1 MTLPASRSHDGPA
14 LALSK
19 ISKHFGT
26 VTALD
31 DVSFSVRAGTVH
43 ALVGENGAGKTTLM
57 RIAFGLIAADSGTIT
72 AAETGRRIT
81 SAADAIDAGIGMVHQ
96 HFTNVPAMSVAENV
110 ALGGRGRLSMGDASR
125 RVTDIGV
132 RSGLVLDP
140 IAPAADLPVGG
151 QQRLEIVK
159 ALARNTRMLILD
171 EPTAVLAPAEAIEL
185 LRWLRQF
192 ADDGNSVVLITHK
205 LDEALRIA
213 DDVTVLRRGRVVLH
227 AAASTVTADGL
238 ANAMLGDDLSVAA
251 SAPIDAESAATV
263 GHSDRPVGRVVVT
276 ATGIDVVDDRGLA
289 AVRNVSF
296 SIRAGEIV
304 GLAAIEGAG
313 QRELL
318 RALAGRAHV
327 AKGELQLP
335 KSIGFVPEDRHRDA
349 LVLGFTLAENM
360 ALKGAGN
367 RRGRL
372 TSAETR
378 ERTKTLLEEF
388 DVRGGTAGSA
398 ARNLS
403 GGNQQ
408 KFVLARELD
417 GAPELLVVENPT
429 RGLDIRATAAV
440 RGRLRAAAASG
451 AAVVIYSSDMDEVLA
466 LASRV
471 FVLHAGIAQECRRD
485 RDQVGLAMLG
495 LA

>member
-1 MTLPASRSHDGPA
+1 MTLPASPSHDGPA

-19 ISKHFGT
+19 ISKHFGV

-31 DVSFSVRAGTVH
+31 DVSLSVRPGTVH

-57 RIAFGLIAADSGTIT
+57 RVAFGLIAADSGTIT
-72 AAETGRRIT
+72 VAETGRGIT

-96 HFTNVPAMSVAENV
+96 HFTNVPAMTVAENV
-110 ALGGRGRLSMGDASR
+110 ALGGRGRLSMADATR

-140 IAPAADLPVGG
+140 IARAADLPVGG

-159 ALARNTRMLILD
+159 ALARHTRMLILD
-171 EPTAVLAPAEAIEL
+171 EPTAVLAPVEALEL

-192 ADDGNSVVLITHK
+192 ADEGNAVVLITHK

-213 DDVTVLRRGRVVLH
+213 DDVTVLRRGRVMLH

-238 ANAMLGDDLSVAA
+238 ANAMLGEDLSPARTA
-251 SAPIDAESAATV
+251 SIDAEAADPA
-263 GHSDRPVGRVVVT
+263 GRSDRSLGRVVVT
-276 ATGIDVVDDRGLA
+276 AAGIDVLDNRGLV
-289 AVRNVSF
+289 AVRGASL

-304 GLAAIEGAG
+304 GFAAIEGAG

-318 RALAGRAHV
+318 RALAGRALV
-327 AKGELQLP
+327 AKGELRLP
-335 KSIGFVPEDRHRDA
+335 KFIGFVPEDRHRDA

-360 ALKGAGN
+360 ALKGAGS

-372 TSAETR
+372 TLVETR
-378 ERTKTLLEEF
+378 AHTDTLVNEF

-440 RGRLRAAAASG
+440 RDRLRAAAAAG

-471 FVLHAGIAQECRRD
+471 FVLRAGLARECPRD
-485 RDQVGLAMLG
+485 RDSVGLAMLG

>member
-1 MTLPASRSHDGPA
+1 
-14 LALSK
+14 
-19 ISKHFGT
+19 
-26 VTALD
+26 
-31 DVSFSVRAGTVH
+31 
-43 ALVGENGAGKTTLM
+43 
-57 RIAFGLIAADSGTIT
+57 
-72 AAETGRRIT
+72 
-81 SAADAIDAGIGMVHQ
+81 
-96 HFTNVPAMSVAENV
+96 
-110 ALGGRGRLSMGDASR
+110 
-125 RVTDIGV
+125 
-132 RSGLVLDP
+132 
-140 IAPAADLPVGG
+140 
-151 QQRLEIVK
+151 
-159 ALARNTRMLILD
+159 
-171 EPTAVLAPAEAIEL
+171 
-185 LRWLRQF
+185 
-192 ADDGNSVVLITHK
+192 
-205 LDEALRIA
+205 
-213 DDVTVLRRGRVVLH
+213 VLH

-238 ANAMLGDDLSVAA
+238 ANAMLGEDVSPARSA
-251 SAPIDAESAATV
+251 SIDAEAAD
-263 GHSDRPVGRVVVT
+263 GAGRSDRPLGRVVVT
-276 ATGIDVVDDRGLA
+276 AAGIDVLDDRGLV
-289 AVRNVSF
+289 AVRDVSY

-318 RALAGRAHV
+318 RALAGRALV

-335 KSIGFVPEDRHRDA
+335 ESIGFVPEDRHRDA

-372 TSAETR
+372 TPVETR
-378 ERTKTLLEEF
+378 ERTKTLLHDF

-440 RGRLRAAAASG
+440 RDRLRAAAAAG

-471 FVLHAGIAQECRRD
+471 FVLHAGIAKECPRD
-485 RDQVGLAMLG
+485 RERVGLAMLG